1 MTLRI
6 GIISDLHF
14 GPRILFHGRLR
25 KMSDMAPELT
35 VAFVQRMNEL
45 KPDLVLTLGDII
57 EDESLETDANRYRHA
72 LRLLSE
78 INAPVR
84 HVYGNHDTIN
94 QTDDMIR
101 EAWNHQGELYYS
113 FDCKGYH
120 VSVLRTVERPHIDA
134 RLPSEQ
140 LEWLRKDL
148 EQTTLPTVV
157 AMHHG
162 AADQNLRNNPWFE
175 NAPEVA
181 LIKERKAL
189 RSVIS
194 SSPRVRLVLN
204 GHLHWTHVGI
214 HDAIPYVT
222 VQSLTENLDPD
233 APGRVAAAWALVEL
247 SDHHVLVRTEGAAPS
262 VFESSLP

>member
-1 MTLRI
+1 MALQNTTRYGSPMTLRI

-84 HVYGNHDTIN
+84 HVCGNHDTIN

-157 AMHHG
+157 ACIMARPIRIFETTPGSKTLRKWLSSKKEKHCVPSFHRAHG
-162 AADQNLRNNPWFE
+162 YVSYSTDIFIGLMWEFTMPSHMSQS
-175 NAPEVA
+175 
-181 LIKERKAL
+181 KA
-189 RSVIS
+189 
-194 SSPRVRLVLN
+194 
-204 GHLHWTHVGI
+204 
-214 HDAIPYVT
+214 
-222 VQSLTENLDPD
+222 
-233 APGRVAAAWALVEL
+233 
-247 SDHHVLVRTEGAAPS
+247 
-262 VFESSLP
+262 